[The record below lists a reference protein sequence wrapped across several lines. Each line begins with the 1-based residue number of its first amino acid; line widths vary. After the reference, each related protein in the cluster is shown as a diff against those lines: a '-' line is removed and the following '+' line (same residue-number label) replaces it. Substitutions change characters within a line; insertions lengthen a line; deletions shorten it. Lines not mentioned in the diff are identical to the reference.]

1 MPNLDWETKRKIN
14 PDTYVI
20 FSLGSSEFAVS
31 VNVVKEIL
39 RLVEL
44 TALPELPLSVEGVI
58 NLRGEIIP
66 IIDLKQRF
74 LLGKVSQNVYTRIVV
89 VKMQTLVAGLLVEQ
103 VSEVSRIP
111 KEDVS
116 LPSREALGIDLR
128 YISGI
133 GKIGER
139 IVIILEPAQIFSQFE
154 LTEIN
159 KSYRELNPPQAT

>member
-1 MPNLDWETKRKIN
+1 MPNLDWENRRKLN

-74 LLGKVSQNVYTRIVV
+74 LLGKVNQNIYTRIVV
-89 VKMQTLVAGLLVEQ
+89 VKMQTLVAGLLVEG

-111 KEDVS
+111 KEDIS
-116 LPSREALGIDLR
+116 LPSKEALGIDLR
-128 YISGI
+128 YILGI
-133 GKIGER
+133 GKVGER
-139 IVIILEPAQIFSQFE
+139 IVIILEPAQIFNQFE
-154 LTEIN
+154 LSEIN
-159 KSYRELNPPQAT
+159 KSYRELNPPQST